1 MTFLTYYIILR
12 LIIHLFFIFFYFL
25 FIDIIYLRDCDII
38 LRLIVHLFTVLS
50 RYLAIKV
57 GLALESAG
65 ALKIIYKDFAL
76 VYNALIN
83 LR

>member
-1 MTFLTYYIILR
+1 MSHNSSSF
-12 LIIHLFFIFFYFL
+12 LFFYYYFYFFYFL

-38 LRLIVHLFTVLS
+38 LRLIVHLSTVLS

-76 VYNALIN
+76 V
-83 LR
+83 